1 MAQPTNTF
9 DTYDSVGEREDLSD
23 VIYSISPTDTPF
35 ISSAAKTKATAVLHE
50 WQTDALAAAATN
62 NAVIE
67 GDEATLDAV
76 SATTRLSNSSQIMDK
91 TVVITGTQES
101 VDKAGRASELAYQIA
116 KKAKELK
123 RDMEA
128 TITGNQAEVAGNST
142 TARKFGSLGA
152 WIETNDDLGASGSS
166 GGAGNTAR
174 TDGTQRAFT
183 EASLKSV
190 IKSVWNEGGDP
201 SMIMVGPFNKQK
213 LSGFTGNST
222 RFDAGADATLYTS
235 VDVYASDFGQLQ
247 VVPNRFSRDRDAYVL
262 DMNYFAIA
270 FLRDFSMHELAKTGD
285 SEKRQLLVELK
296 ISPGRSLPTSNF
308 AAPSLVRGLNLKLKR
323 SPL

>member
-35 ISSAAKTKATAVLHE
+35 LSSAAKTQATAVLHE
-50 WQTDALAAAATN
+50 WQTDSLAAAVTN

-67 GDEATLDAV
+67 GDEATLDA
-76 SATTRLSNSSQIMDK
+76 STATTRLSNSTQIMDK

-116 KKAKELK
+116 KRAKELT

-128 TITGNQAEVAGNST
+128 TITGNIAEVGGNSS
-142 TARKFGSLGA
+142 TARKMGTLGS
-152 WIETNDDLGASGSS
+152 WVTTNDDLASDGASGA
-166 GGAGNTAR
+166 GAGNAAH

-183 EASLKSV
+183 ESQLKSV
-190 IKSVWNEGGDP
+190 IKSVWNAGGDP
-201 SMIMVGPFNKQK
+201 SMVMVGPFNKQK

-262 DMNYFAIA
+262 DMEYWGIA

-285 SEKRQLLVELK
+285 SEKRQLLVEATLE
-296 ISPGRSLPTSNF
+296 SRNEAASGLVADLTTS
-308 AAPSLVRGLNLKLKR
+308 
-323 SPL
+323 

>member
-50 WQTDALAAAATN
+50 WQTDSLASASTS

-76 SATTRLSNSSQIMDK
+76 TATSRLSNSSQIMDK
-91 TVVITGTQES
+91 TVVITGTQEA
-101 VDKAGRASELAYQIA
+101 VDKAGRASEIAYQIA

-128 TITGNQAEVAGNST
+128 TVTGNQAEVTGNAS

-166 GGAGNTAR
+166 GGSGNTAR

-183 EASLKSV
+183 EASLKTV

-247 VVPNRFSRDRDAYVL
+247 VVPNRFSRDRDAYIL

-270 FLRDFSMHELAKTGD
+270 FLRDFSMHELSKTGD
-285 SEKRQLLVELK
+285 SEKRQLLVEATLESRNEK
-296 ISPGRSLPTSNF
+296 ASGLVADLTTS
-308 AAPSLVRGLNLKLKR
+308 
-323 SPL
+323 

>member
-35 ISSAAKTKATAVLHE
+35 LSSAAKTKATAVLHE
-50 WQTDALAAAATN
+50 WQTDSLAAASTS

-67 GDEATLDAV
+67 GDEATLDA
-76 SATTRLSNSSQIMDK
+76 STATTRLSNSTQIMDK

-116 KKAKELK
+116 KRAKELK

-128 TITGNQAEVAGNST
+128 TITGNIAEVGGNSS
-142 TARKFGSLGA
+142 TARKMGTLGS
-152 WIETNDDLGASGSS
+152 WVTTNDDLASDGASGA
-166 GGAGNTAR
+166 GAGNAAH

-183 EASLKSV
+183 EAQLKSV
-190 IKSVWNEGGDP
+190 IKSVWNAGGDP
-201 SMIMVGPFNKQK
+201 SMVMVGPFNKQK

-262 DMNYFAIA
+262 DMEYWGIA

-285 SEKRQLLVELK
+285 SEKRQLLVEATLE
-296 ISPGRSLPTSNF
+296 SRNEAASGLVADLTTS
-308 AAPSLVRGLNLKLKR
+308 
-323 SPL
+323 

>member
-23 VIYSISPTDTPF
+23 VIYNISPTDTPF
-35 ISSAAKTKATAVLHE
+35 LSSAAKTQSTAVLHE
-50 WQTDALAAAATN
+50 WQTDALASASTS

-76 SATTRLSNSSQIMDK
+76 TATTRLSNSCQIMDK
-91 TVVITGTQES
+91 TVVITGTQEA

-128 TITGNQAEVAGNST
+128 QITTNNAEVTGSA
-142 TARKFGSLGA
+142 TAAREMGSLGA
-152 WIETNDDLGASGSS
+152 WVATNDVMGTSGTSGSV
-166 GGAGNTAR
+166 GNTAR

-183 EASLKSV
+183 EDLLKSV

-201 SMIMVGPFNKQK
+201 TMIMVGPFNKQK

-247 VVPNRFSRDRDAYVL
+247 VVPNRFSRDRDCYVL
-262 DMNYFAIA
+262 DMNYWGIA
-270 FLRDFSMHELAKTGD
+270 FLRDFTMHELSKTGD
-285 SEKRQLLVELK
+285 SEKRQLLVEATLE
-296 ISPGRSLPTSNF
+296 SRNEGASGMVADLTTS
-308 AAPSLVRGLNLKLKR
+308 
-323 SPL
+323 

>member
-23 VIYSISPTDTPF
+23 VIYNISPTDTPF
-35 ISSAAKTKATAVLHE
+35 LSSAAKTSATAVLHE
-50 WQTDALAAAATN
+50 WQTDALASASTS

-76 SATTRLSNSSQIMDK
+76 TATTRLSNSCQIMDK
-91 TVVITGTQES
+91 TVVITGTQEA

-128 TITGNQAEVAGNST
+128 QITTNNAEVTGSA
-142 TARKFGSLGA
+142 TAAREMGSLGA
-152 WIETNDDLGASGSS
+152 WVATNDVMGTSGTSGSV
-166 GGAGNTAR
+166 GNTAR

-183 EASLKSV
+183 EDLLKSV

-201 SMIMVGPFNKQK
+201 TMIMVGPFNKQK

-247 VVPNRFSRDRDAYVL
+247 VVPNRFSRDRDCYVL
-262 DMNYFAIA
+262 DMNYWGIA
-270 FLRDFSMHELAKTGD
+270 FLRDFSMHELSKTGD
-285 SEKRQLLVELK
+285 SEKRQLLVEATLE
-296 ISPGRSLPTSNF
+296 SRNEAASGLVADLTTS
-308 AAPSLVRGLNLKLKR
+308 
-323 SPL
+323 

>member
-35 ISSAAKTKATAVLHE
+35 LSSAAKVKATAVLHE
-50 WQTDALAAAATN
+50 WQTDALAAAVTN

-67 GDEATLDAV
+67 GDEATLDA
-76 SATTRLSNSSQIMDK
+76 STATTRLSNSSQIMDK

-128 TITGNQAEVAGNST
+128 TVTGNIAEVTGGSS
-142 TARKFGSLGA
+142 TARKMGTLGS
-152 WIETNDDLGASGSS
+152 WIETNDVFGAGGASGT
-166 GGAGNTAR
+166 AGNTAR

-183 EASLKSV
+183 EAQLKSV
-190 IKSVWNEGGDP
+190 IKSVWNEGGEP

-247 VVPNRFSRDRDAYVL
+247 VVPNRFSRDRDAYVV
-262 DMNYFAIA
+262 DMNYWGIA
-270 FLRDFSMHELAKTGD
+270 LLRDFTMHELSKTGD
-285 SEKRQLLVELK
+285 SEKRQLLVEATLE
-296 ISPGRSLPTSNF
+296 SRNEGASGLVADLTTS
-308 AAPSLVRGLNLKLKR
+308 
-323 SPL
+323 

>member
-35 ISSAAKTKATAVLHE
+35 LSSAAKTKATAVLHE
-50 WQTDALAAAATN
+50 WQTDSLAAAVTN

-67 GDEATLDAV
+67 GDEATLDA
-76 SATTRLSNSSQIMDK
+76 STATTRLSNSTQIMDK

-116 KKAKELK
+116 KRAKELK

-128 TITGNQAEVAGNST
+128 TITGNIAEVGGNST
-142 TARKFGSLGA
+142 TARKMGTLGS
-152 WIETNDDLGASGSS
+152 WVTTNDDLASDGASGA
-166 GGAGNTAR
+166 GAGNAAH

-183 EASLKSV
+183 EAQLKSV
-190 IKSVWNEGGDP
+190 IKSVWNAGGDP
-201 SMIMVGPFNKQK
+201 SMVMVGPFNKQK

-262 DMNYFAIA
+262 DMEYWGIA

-285 SEKRQLLVELK
+285 SEKRQLLVEATLE
-296 ISPGRSLPTSNF
+296 SRNEGASGLVADLTTS
-308 AAPSLVRGLNLKLKR
+308 
-323 SPL
+323 

>member
-35 ISSAAKTKATAVLHE
+35 LSSAAKTKATAVLHE
-50 WQTDALAAAATN
+50 WQTDALAAAVTN

-67 GDEATLDAV
+67 GDEATLDA
-76 SATTRLSNSSQIMDK
+76 STATVRLSNSCQIMDK

-128 TITGNQAEVAGNST
+128 NLTGSIAEVTGSAT
-142 TARKFGSLGA
+142 AARKMGTLGA
-152 WIETNDDLGASGSS
+152 WVITNDDKASDGTT
-166 GGAGNTAR
+166 GAGIGNTKR
-174 TDGTQRAFT
+174 TDGTARAFT
-183 EASLKSV
+183 EASLKTV
-190 IKSVWNEGGDP
+190 IKSVWNAGGDP
-201 SMIMVGPFNKQK
+201 SMVMVGPFNKQK

-262 DMNYFAIA
+262 DMDYWGVA

-285 SEKRQLLVELK
+285 SEKRQLLVEATLE
-296 ISPGRSLPTSNF
+296 SRNEGASG
-308 AAPSLVRGLNLKLKR
+308 LVADLTVA
-323 SPL
+323 

>member
-35 ISSAAKTKATAVLHE
+35 LSSAAKTQATAVLHE
-50 WQTDALAAAATN
+50 WQTDSLAAASTS

-67 GDEATLDAV
+67 GDEATLDA
-76 SATTRLSNSSQIMDK
+76 STATTRLSNSTQIMDK

-116 KKAKELK
+116 KRAKELK

-128 TITGNQAEVAGNST
+128 TITGNIAEVGGNSS
-142 TARKFGSLGA
+142 TARKMGTLGS
-152 WIETNDDLGASGSS
+152 WVTTNDDLASDGASGA
-166 GGAGNTAR
+166 GAGNAAH

-183 EASLKSV
+183 EAQLKSV
-190 IKSVWNEGGDP
+190 IKSVWNAGGDP

-247 VVPNRFSRDRDAYVL
+247 VVPNRFSRDRDAWVL
-262 DMNYFAIA
+262 DMNYWGIA
-270 FLRDFSMHELAKTGD
+270 FLRDFTMHELAKTGD
-285 SEKRQLLVELK
+285 TEKRQLLVEATLE
-296 ISPGRSLPTSNF
+296 SRNEGASGLVADLTTS
-308 AAPSLVRGLNLKLKR
+308 
-323 SPL
+323 

>member
-23 VIYSISPTDTPF
+23 VIYNISPTDTPF
-35 ISSAAKTKATAVLHE
+35 LSSAAKTAATAVLHE
-50 WQTDALAAAATN
+50 WQTDSLAAASTS

-67 GDEATLDAV
+67 GDEATNDAV
-76 SATTRLSNSSQIMDK
+76 SATTRLSNSCQIMDK
-91 TVVITGTQES
+91 VVVITGTQEA
-101 VDKAGRASELAYQIA
+101 VDKAGSASELAYQIA
-116 KKAKELK
+116 KRAKELK

-128 TITGNQAEVAGNST
+128 MLTTNNAEVTGGSS
-142 TARKFGSLGA
+142 TARELGSLGS
-152 WIETNDDLGASGSS
+152 WVVTNDDMASDGASGA
-166 GGAGNTAR
+166 GAGNAAH
-174 TDGTQRAFT
+174 TDGTQRVFT
-183 EASLKSV
+183 EAQLKSV
-190 IKSVWNEGGDP
+190 IKSVWNAGGDP

-247 VVPNRFSRDRDAYVL
+247 VVPNRFSRDRDAWVL
-262 DMNYFAIA
+262 DMNYWGVA

-285 SEKRQLLVELK
+285 TEKRQLLVEATLE
-296 ISPGRSLPTSNF
+296 SRNEAASGLVADLTTS
-308 AAPSLVRGLNLKLKR
+308 
-323 SPL
+323 

>member
-35 ISSAAKTKATAVLHE
+35 LSSAAKTKATAVLHE
-50 WQTDALAAAATN
+50 WQTDALAAAVTN

-67 GDEATLDAV
+67 GDEATLDASV
-76 SATTRLSNSSQIMDK
+76 ATTRLSNSSQIMDK

-101 VDKAGRASELAYQIA
+101 VDKAGRASEIAYQIA

-123 RDMEA
+123 RDMES
-128 TITGNQAEVAGNST
+128 TLTSNNLEVTGGSG
-142 TARKFGSLGA
+142 TARQLGA
-152 WIETNDDLGASGSS
+152 LGSWVVTNDDLASDGASGA
-166 GGAGNTAR
+166 GAGNAAHTN
-174 TDGTQRAFT
+174 GTQRAFT
-183 EASLKSV
+183 ESQLKSA
-190 IKSVWNEGGDP
+190 IKSIWNAGGNP
-201 SMIMVGPFNKQK
+201 TMIIVGPFNKQK

-247 VVPNRFSRDRDAYVL
+247 VVPNRFSRDRDAYIL
-262 DMNYFAIA
+262 DMDYWGVA
-270 FLRDFSMHELAKTGD
+270 FLRDFTMHELSKTGD
-285 SEKRQLLVELK
+285 SEKRQLLVEATLE
-296 ISPGRSLPTSNF
+296 SRNEAASGSVMDLTTS
-308 AAPSLVRGLNLKLKR
+308 
-323 SPL
+323 

>member
-23 VIYSISPTDTPF
+23 VIYSIAPTDTPF
-35 ISSAAKTKATAVLHE
+35 LSSAAKTKATAVLHE
-50 WQTDALAAAATN
+50 WQTDSLAAAVTN

-67 GDEATLDAV
+67 GDEATLDA
-76 SATTRLSNSSQIMDK
+76 STATTRLSNSTQIMDK

-128 TITGNQAEVAGNST
+128 TITGNIAEVTGGSS
-142 TARKFGSLGA
+142 TARKMGTLGS
-152 WIETNDDLGASGSS
+152 WVVTNDDLASDGASGA
-166 GGAGNTAR
+166 GAGNAAH

-183 EASLKSV
+183 EAQLKSV
-190 IKSVWNEGGDP
+190 IKSVWNAGGDP
-201 SMIMVGPFNKQK
+201 SMVMVGPFNKQK

-262 DMNYFAIA
+262 DMEYWGIA

-285 SEKRQLLVELK
+285 SEKRQLLVEATLE
-296 ISPGRSLPTSNF
+296 SRNEAASGLVADLTTS
-308 AAPSLVRGLNLKLKR
+308 
-323 SPL
+323 

>member
-35 ISSAAKTKATAVLHE
+35 LSSAAKTQATAVLHE
-50 WQTDALAAAATN
+50 WQTDSLAAAATN

-67 GDEATLDAV
+67 GDEATLDA
-76 SATTRLSNSSQIMDK
+76 STATTRLSNSTQIMDK
-91 TVVITGTQES
+91 TVVITGTQEA

-116 KKAKELK
+116 KRAKELK

-128 TITGNQAEVAGNST
+128 TITGNIAEVGGNST
-142 TARKFGSLGA
+142 TARKMGTLGS
-152 WIETNDDLGASGSS
+152 WVTTNDDLASDGASGA
-166 GGAGNTAR
+166 GAGNAAH

-183 EASLKSV
+183 ESQLKSV
-190 IKSVWNEGGDP
+190 IKSVWNAGGDP

-262 DMNYFAIA
+262 DMEYWGIA
-270 FLRDFSMHELAKTGD
+270 FLRDFSMHELSKTGD
-285 SEKRQLLVELK
+285 SEKRQLLVEATLE
-296 ISPGRSLPTSNF
+296 SRNEAASGLVADLTTS
-308 AAPSLVRGLNLKLKR
+308 
-323 SPL
+323 

>member
-23 VIYSISPTDTPF
+23 VIYNISPTDTPF
-35 ISSAAKTKATAVLHE
+35 LSSAAKTSSTAVLHE
-50 WQTDALAAAATN
+50 WQTDALASASTS

-76 SATTRLSNSSQIMDK
+76 TATTRLSNSCQIMDK
-91 TVVITGTQES
+91 TVVITGTQEA

-128 TITGNQAEVAGNST
+128 QITTNNAEVTGSA
-142 TARKFGSLGA
+142 TAAREMGSLGA
-152 WIETNDDLGASGSS
+152 WVATNDVMGTSGTSGSV
-166 GGAGNTAR
+166 GNTAR

-183 EASLKSV
+183 EDLLKSV

-201 SMIMVGPFNKQK
+201 TMIMVGPFNKQK

-247 VVPNRFSRDRDAYVL
+247 VVPNRFSRDRDCYVL
-262 DMNYFAIA
+262 DMNYWGIA
-270 FLRDFSMHELAKTGD
+270 FLRDFTMHELSKTGD
-285 SEKRQLLVELK
+285 SEKRQLLVEATLE
-296 ISPGRSLPTSNF
+296 SRNEAASGLVADLTTS
-308 AAPSLVRGLNLKLKR
+308 
-323 SPL
+323 

>member
-128 TITGNQAEVAGNST
+128 TVTGNQAEVTGNAS

-166 GGAGNTAR
+166 GGSGNTAR

-183 EASLKSV
+183 EASLKTV

-247 VVPNRFSRDRDAYVL
+247 VVPNRFSRDRDAYIL

-270 FLRDFSMHELAKTGD
+270 FLRDFSMHELSKTGD
-285 SEKRQLLVELK
+285 SEKRQLLVEATLESRNEK
-296 ISPGRSLPTSNF
+296 ASGLVADLTTS
-308 AAPSLVRGLNLKLKR
+308 
-323 SPL
+323 

>member
-23 VIYSISPTDTPF
+23 VIYNISPTDTPF
-35 ISSAAKTKATAVLHE
+35 LSSAAKTVSTAVLHE
-50 WQTDALAAAATN
+50 WQTDALASASTS

-76 SATTRLSNSSQIMDK
+76 TATTRLSNSCQIMDK
-91 TVVITGTQES
+91 TVVITGTQEA

-128 TITGNQAEVAGNST
+128 QITTNNAEVTGSA
-142 TARKFGSLGA
+142 TAAREMGSLGA
-152 WIETNDDLGASGSS
+152 WVATNDVMGTSGTSGSV
-166 GGAGNTAR
+166 GNTAR

-183 EASLKSV
+183 EDLLKSV

-201 SMIMVGPFNKQK
+201 TMIMVGPFNKQK

-247 VVPNRFSRDRDAYVL
+247 VVPNRFSRDRDCYVL
-262 DMNYFAIA
+262 DMNYWGVA
-270 FLRDFSMHELAKTGD
+270 FLRDFTMHELSKTGD
-285 SEKRQLLVELK
+285 SEKRQLLVEATLE
-296 ISPGRSLPTSNF
+296 SRNEAASGLVADLTTS
-308 AAPSLVRGLNLKLKR
+308 
-323 SPL
+323 

>member
-23 VIYSISPTDTPF
+23 VIYNISPTDTPF
-35 ISSAAKTKATAVLHE
+35 LSSAAKTSSSAVLHE
-50 WQTDALAAAATN
+50 WQTDALAAASTS

-76 SATTRLSNSSQIMDK
+76 TATTRLSNSCQIMDK
-91 TVVITGTQES
+91 TVVITGTQEA

-128 TITGNQAEVAGNST
+128 QITTNNAEVTGSA
-142 TARKFGSLGA
+142 TAAREMGSLGA
-152 WIETNDDLGASGSS
+152 WVATNDVMGTSGTSGSV
-166 GGAGNTAR
+166 GNTAR

-183 EASLKSV
+183 ESLLKSV
-190 IKSVWNEGGDP
+190 IKSVWDEGGDP
-201 SMIMVGPFNKQK
+201 TMIMVGPFNKQK

-262 DMNYFAIA
+262 DMNYWGIA
-270 FLRDFSMHELAKTGD
+270 FLRDFSMHELSKTGD
-285 SEKRQLLVELK
+285 SEKRQLLVEATLE
-296 ISPGRSLPTSNF
+296 SRNEAASGLVADLTTS
-308 AAPSLVRGLNLKLKR
+308 
-323 SPL
+323 

>member
-23 VIYSISPTDTPF
+23 VIYSIAPTDTPF
-35 ISSAAKTKATAVLHE
+35 LSSAAKTKATAVLHE
-50 WQTDALAAAATN
+50 WQTDALAAAASN
-62 NAVIE
+62 NAVVE
-67 GDEATLDAV
+67 GDEAGLDASV
-76 SATTRLSNSSQIMDK
+76 ATVRLSNSSQIMDK

-101 VDKAGRASELAYQIA
+101 VDKAGRASEVAYQIA
-116 KKAKELK
+116 KRAKELK

-128 TITGNQAEVAGNST
+128 CITGNIAEVGGNAT
-142 TARKFGSLGA
+142 TARKMGTLGA
-152 WIETNDDLGASGSS
+152 WTITNDNKASDGTTGAGI
-166 GGAGNTAR
+166 GNTAR

-183 EASLKSV
+183 EAQLKDV
-190 IKSVWNEGGDP
+190 IKSVWNAGGDP
-201 SMIMVGPFNKQK
+201 SMVMCGPFNKQK

-262 DMNYFAIA
+262 DMEYWGIA

-285 SEKRQLLVELK
+285 SEKRQLLVEATLE
-296 ISPGRSLPTSNF
+296 SRNEGASGLVADLTTS
-308 AAPSLVRGLNLKLKR
+308 
-323 SPL
+323 

>member
-23 VIYSISPTDTPF
+23 VIYSIAPTDTPF
-35 ISSAAKTKATAVLHE
+35 LSSAAKTKATAVLHE
-50 WQTDALAAAATN
+50 WQTDSLAAAVTN

-67 GDEATLDAV
+67 GDEATLDA
-76 SATTRLSNSSQIMDK
+76 STATTRLSNSTQIMDK

-116 KKAKELK
+116 KRAKELK

-128 TITGNQAEVAGNST
+128 TITGNIAEVGGNSS
-142 TARKFGSLGA
+142 TARKMGTLGS
-152 WIETNDDLGASGSS
+152 WVTTNDDLASDGASGA
-166 GGAGNTAR
+166 GAGNAAH

-183 EASLKSV
+183 ESQLKSV
-190 IKSVWNEGGDP
+190 IKSVWNAGGDP
-201 SMIMVGPFNKQK
+201 SMVMVGPFNKQK

-262 DMNYFAIA
+262 DMEYWGIA

-285 SEKRQLLVELK
+285 SEKRQLLVEATLE
-296 ISPGRSLPTSNF
+296 SRNEAASGLVADLTTS
-308 AAPSLVRGLNLKLKR
+308 
-323 SPL
+323 

>member
-1 MAQPTNTF
+1 MAQPSNTF

-23 VIYSISPTDTPF
+23 VIYNIAPTYTPF
-35 ISSAAKTKATAVLHE
+35 LSSAAKTKATAVLHE
-50 WQTDALAAAATN
+50 WQTDSLASASTS

-67 GDEATLDAV
+67 GDEATAD
-76 SATTRLSNSSQIMDK
+76 SMTATTRLSNSCQIMDK
-91 TVVITGTQES
+91 VITISGTQEA

-116 KKAKELK
+116 KAAKELK

-128 TITGNQAEVAGNST
+128 TLTGNQAEVAGNAS
-142 TARKFGSLGA
+142 TARKFGSLGSWVA
-152 WIETNDDLGASGSS
+152 SNDVMSAAGSPAS

-174 TDGTQRAFT
+174 TDGTQRVFT
-183 EASLKSV
+183 EAQLKSV
-190 IKSVWNEGGDP
+190 IKSVWNAGGNP
-201 SMIMVGPFNKQK
+201 QIVMVGPFNKQK

-262 DMNYFAIA
+262 DMDFWGIA

-285 SEKRQLLVELK
+285 TEKRQLLVEATLE
-296 ISPGRSLPTSNF
+296 SRNEAASGLVADLTTS
-308 AAPSLVRGLNLKLKR
+308 
-323 SPL
+323 

>member
-9 DTYDSVGEREDLSD
+9 DTYDSIGEREDLSD
-23 VIYSISPTDTPF
+23 VIYNISPTDTPF
-35 ISSAAKTKATAVLHE
+35 LSSAAKTQSTAVLHE
-50 WQTDALAAAATN
+50 WQTDALASASTS

-76 SATTRLSNSSQIMDK
+76 TATTRLSNSCQIMDK
-91 TVVITGTQES
+91 TVVITGTQEA

-128 TITGNQAEVAGNST
+128 QITTNNAEVTGSA
-142 TARKFGSLGA
+142 TAAREMGSLGA
-152 WIETNDDLGASGSS
+152 WVATNDVMGTSGTSGSV
-166 GGAGNTAR
+166 GNTAR

-183 EASLKSV
+183 EDLLKSV

-201 SMIMVGPFNKQK
+201 TMVMVGPFNKQK

-262 DMNYFAIA
+262 DMNYWGVA
-270 FLRDFSMHELAKTGD
+270 FLRDFTMHELSKTGD
-285 SEKRQLLVELK
+285 SEKRQLLVEATLE
-296 ISPGRSLPTSNF
+296 SRNEAASGLVADLTTS
-308 AAPSLVRGLNLKLKR
+308 
-323 SPL
+323 

>member
-23 VIYSISPTDTPF
+23 VIYSISPTDTPCL
-35 ISSAAKTKATAVLHE
+35 SSAAKTQATAVLHE
-50 WQTDALAAAATN
+50 WQTDSLAAASTS

-67 GDEATLDAV
+67 GDEATLDA
-76 SATTRLSNSSQIMDK
+76 STATTRLSNSTQIMDK

-116 KKAKELK
+116 KRAKELK

-128 TITGNQAEVAGNST
+128 TITGNIAEVAGNST
-142 TARKFGSLGA
+142 TARKMGTLGS
-152 WIETNDDLGASGSS
+152 WVTTNDDVASDGASGA
-166 GGAGNTAR
+166 GAGNAAH

-183 EASLKSV
+183 EAQLKSV
-190 IKSVWNEGGDP
+190 IKSVWNAGGDP
-201 SMIMVGPFNKQK
+201 SMVMVGPFNKQK

-262 DMNYFAIA
+262 DMEYWGIA
-270 FLRDFSMHELAKTGD
+270 FLRDFSMHELSKTGD
-285 SEKRQLLVELK
+285 SEKRQLIVEATLESRNEAASGLVADLT
-296 ISPGRSLPTSNF
+296 TS
-308 AAPSLVRGLNLKLKR
+308 
-323 SPL
+323 

>member
-35 ISSAAKTKATAVLHE
+35 LSSAAKTQATAVLHE
-50 WQTDALAAAATN
+50 WQTDSLAAAATN

-67 GDEATLDAV
+67 GDEATLDA
-76 SATTRLSNSSQIMDK
+76 STATTRLSNSTQIMDK

-116 KKAKELK
+116 KRAKELK

-128 TITGNQAEVAGNST
+128 TITGNIAEVGGNST
-142 TARKFGSLGA
+142 TARKMGTLGS
-152 WIETNDDLGASGSS
+152 WVTTNDDLASDGASG
-166 GGAGNTAR
+166 AGEGNAAH

-183 EASLKSV
+183 EAQLKSV
-190 IKSVWNEGGDP
+190 IKSVWNAGGDP
-201 SMIMVGPFNKQK
+201 SMVMVGPFNKQK

-262 DMNYFAIA
+262 DMEYWGIA

-285 SEKRQLLVELK
+285 SEKRQLLVEATLE
-296 ISPGRSLPTSNF
+296 SRNEAASGLVADLTTS
-308 AAPSLVRGLNLKLKR
+308 
-323 SPL
+323 